1 MKFDIKLF
9 AASILLCSSIS
20 SCSDYDPM
28 EDINYPLD
36 TYFGEGKNF
45 DFSTSCPVTFDV
57 DYGTGIGAKAYVEI
71 YDKIPEEGSEATPLY
86 STVTDEQGRINS
98 NITLPSYI
106 KSVCLVNHRFGMP
119 EYVECQIENGK
130 VVWRNPSIDKA
141 PRMTTR
147 SVDNTDYSYCVK
159 LIDESKNLYT
169 IVSWDDQFG
178 NVQGQPLVSTDT
190 ELSDRNYTE
199 WVEDLQR
206 TLWGGVNTKPTKLD
220 NSKYALGANIVNTQI
235 KDKYT
240 NDEGREIDV
249 ESVSLSFVFM
259 NEGAWNQNALGY
271 YYYKTDKGL
280 PDKAVDIK
288 KFICL
293 PNASKVNHYPYG
305 GATSAYHKDQPNKA
319 PAYAGE
325 SIDLLFENEDGTF
338 TKNFPPGYTIGYFV
352 IADGFETQKSP
363 VGYIDTNNTE
373 KPKAFYY
380 SNEVWNNNR
389 KRFMALSLP
398 NGAIVYGL
406 EDGTGDFSLEDN
418 LFIIKG
424 TPNEAIYNPVI
435 PTINTEDKTIYY
447 WDTQDQTYAYEDIW
461 PNGGDYDLNDVV
473 MGHTRNVEF
482 DNNKNLRTVEDIFTL
497 NEKQAD
503 YNDGFAI
510 QLNKSYLNG
519 LTIKKDGQ
527 DITSSV
533 RHFTDSKNNNA
544 ETYLLFEDLQEIET
558 GTTFTVTR
566 KFTGSTKKDVFE
578 GAEKNVNPF
587 VISCFTETDYN
598 AGKMV
603 EIHIPNFGN
612 RTSKS
617 TNALSTGSDYFYVSR
632 MEGNTYPFAICLPVK
647 SFHPSPEKVCIDKS
661 YLQFNNWVNSNGT
674 EDKDWYLK

>member
-1 MKFDIKLF
+1 MKIGIRLF
-9 AASILLCSSIS
+9 AASILICSCVS
-20 SCSDYDPM
+20 SCSDYDPT

-71 YDKIPEEGSEATPLY
+71 YDKIPEEGVEATPLY

-98 NITLPSYI
+98 NITLPSYL

-119 EYVECQIENGK
+119 EYVECKIENGK
-130 VVWRNPSIDKA
+130 VTWRNPSIDKA
-141 PRMTTR
+141 PRMATR
-147 SVDNTDYSYCVK
+147 SVDNTNYSDCVK
-159 LIDESKNLYT
+159 LIDKSKNLYT
-169 IVSWDDQFG
+169 ITSWTDQFG
-178 NVQGQPLVSTDT
+178 NVQNHPLVHKDT
-190 ELSDRNYTE
+190 ELAGDDYTTY
-199 WVEDLQR
+199 VNNLQY
-206 TLWGGVNTKPTKLD
+206 TLWGSTTTKTRD
-220 NSKYALGANIVNTQI
+220 NSIYALGAEKINTKI
-235 KDKYT
+235 LDKYI

-249 ESVSLSFVFM
+249 ESVSLSLVFM
-259 NEGAWNQNALGY
+259 NEGAWYQNTLGY
-271 YYYKTDKGL
+271 YYYKTDIGL
-280 PDKAVDIK
+280 PENKYDLKT
-288 KFICL
+288 FICL
-293 PNASKVNHYPYG
+293 PNASKPNHYPYG
-305 GATSAYHKDQPNKA
+305 GSSAAYHPDNA
-319 PAYAGE
+319 NDGPAYAGE
-325 SIDLLFENEDGTF
+325 SIDLLFEKEDGTF
-338 TKNFPPGYTIGYFV
+338 TKNFPPGYTVGYFV
-352 IADGFETQKSP
+352 ISDGFQTKDRT
-363 VGYIDTNNTE
+363 VGSIDAG
-373 KPKAFYY
+373 KPYFY
-380 SNEVWNNNR
+380 SNEVWNSSGT

-406 EDGTGDFSLEDN
+406 EDNTDNSYEDN

-424 TPNEAIYNPVI
+424 TPNEAIHNPDI
-435 PTINTEDKTIYY
+435 PTIDTEEKTIYY

-473 MGHTRNVEF
+473 IEHTRNVEF

-510 QLNKSYLNG
+510 QLNKTYLNG
-519 LTIKKDGQ
+519 LTIKKDGT

-533 RHFTDSKNNNA
+533 HHFTDSKNNDA
-544 ETYLLFEDLQEIET
+544 ETYILFEDLQEIEK
-558 GTTFTVTR
+558 GTTITVTR
-566 KFTGSTKKDVFE
+566 KFTGSTTKDVFE

-587 VISCFTETDYN
+587 VISRFTEADYN

-632 MEGNTYPFAICLPVK
+632 KDGNTYPFAICLPVK
-647 SFHPSPEKVCIDKS
+647 SFHPSPEGVSIDKT
-661 YLQFNNWVNSNGT
+661 YLQFNNWVNNNGT